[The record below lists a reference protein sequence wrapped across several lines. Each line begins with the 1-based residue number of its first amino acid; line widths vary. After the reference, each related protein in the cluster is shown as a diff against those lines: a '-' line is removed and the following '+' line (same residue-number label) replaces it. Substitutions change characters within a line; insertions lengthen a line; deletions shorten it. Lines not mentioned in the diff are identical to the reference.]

1 MGKSS
6 WNYIYE
12 YIIFIAPSFEIMTLF
27 TFFVQDFYRCEDGM
41 MPRAMQVASRACYKL
56 VADMLYEV
64 RIQAVIDYKA
74 KIEKVRIYKEPV
86 RDFRLTWK
94 QYSRVNT
101 QSYLN
106 QLCSICSSYMS

>member
-1 MGKSS
+1 
-6 WNYIYE
+6 
-12 YIIFIAPSFEIMTLF
+12 
-27 TFFVQDFYRCEDGM
+27 M
-41 MPRAMQVASRACYKL
+41 MHSAMQVASKACYKL
-56 VADMLYEV
+56 MTDMLYEA

-74 KIEKVRIYKEPV
+74 KIEKVRIYKGPV

-94 QYSRVNT
+94 QYSWVNT